1 MMKSKLFILVLF
13 STILFVSAGCT
24 GKKEKKSY
32 LDMEK
37 ERIEREERAKKML
50 TDTLCAKY
58 RDTVLKQYFG
68 KSYKLNAD
76 TIAKVFLMGC
86 YICNEG
92 TIDGF
97 FKGTKGSYEYRMELE
112 VNEENSKNWKIW
124 RLFIKDA
131 STGLY
136 VFVIDVGEE
145 RTLDSYNKESN
156 VSNNSAS
163 FNLSISEIEDMLQ
176 RQWNAENAS
185 SPVGA
190 EDSNVFN
197 VHLESVA
204 SNKVVVSYDLRSTYH
219 GQKKFT
225 HLNATLTPNSNG
237 KWEVSKLAY

>member
-1 MMKSKLFILVLF
+1 MKSKQFILVLL
-13 STILFVSAGCT
+13 STILLVGAGCS

-32 LDMEK
+32 LDIEK
-37 ERIEREERAKKML
+37 ERVEREEKAKKML
-50 TDTLCAKY
+50 TDTLCTKY
-58 RDTVLKQYFG
+58 RDTVLNKYFG
-68 KSYKLNAD
+68 NSYKLNAD

-92 TIDGF
+92 TVEGS

-112 VNEENSKNWKIW
+112 VNEENSKDWKIW
-124 RLFIKDA
+124 RLFIKDS
-131 STGLY
+131 STGSY

-145 RTLDSYNKESN
+145 KTLNSYNKKSEE
-156 VSNNSAS
+156 SNNSAS
-163 FNLSISEIEDMLQ
+163 FDLSTNEIEDMLQ
-176 RQWNAENAS
+176 RQWNVENAS

-197 VHLESVA
+197 VHLESVS

-237 KWEVSKLAY
+237 KWEISNLAY